1 MDLTAIVT
9 YRQRPHHLDMLLAWW
24 TQRASTWLQRCC
36 QVVVVEA
43 DAEPTPG
50 LAKRLAALEME
61 YQFFEN
67 TGVFHKTRALNL
79 GLQVSRGR
87 FVTPWDVDLLP
98 VGRSLN
104 AHLQLAM
111 QSSRLLVSGYRLM
124 AAAETVEVDRI
135 DTVAQT
141 AAVAAEDGASALHK
155 HLTAGERF
163 GVLPFLSADRV
174 LKIGGWDEGF
184 CGWGGEDQDL
194 LERYLS
200 DGRFLCRCPDLLYL
214 HLAHPRESN
223 WTEDASIARNRQHYY
238 LKMKQRQGS
247 Q

>member
-24 TQRASTWLQRCC
+24 TRRASAALRRCC

-43 DAEPTPG
+43 DEQPTPG
-50 LAKRLAALEME
+50 LAKRLAALGMD

-79 GLQVSRGR
+79 GLQWSRGQ
-87 FVTPWDVDLLP
+87 FVTPWDVDLIP
-98 VGRSLN
+98 VGQSLN
-104 AHLQLAM
+104 AHLQLAK
-111 QSSRLLVSGYRLM
+111 QSPNLLVSGYRLM
-124 AAAETVEVDRI
+124 AATETLDVDRVETV
-135 DTVAQT
+135 AKT
-141 AAVAAEDGASALHK
+141 AAIACEDSPSALRK

-163 GVLPFLSADRV
+163 GVLPFFAADRL

-184 CGWGGEDQDL
+184 RGWGAEDQDL

-200 DGRFLCRCPDLLYL
+200 SGGYLCRCPDLLYL

-223 WTEDASIARNRQHYY
+223 WTEEASIARNRQHYY
-238 LKMKQRQGS
+238 LKMKQRQGRE
-247 Q
+247 